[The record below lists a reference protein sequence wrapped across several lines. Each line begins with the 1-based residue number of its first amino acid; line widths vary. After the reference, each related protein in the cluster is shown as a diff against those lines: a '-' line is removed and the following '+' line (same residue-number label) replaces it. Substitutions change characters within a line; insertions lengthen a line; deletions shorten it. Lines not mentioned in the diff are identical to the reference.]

1 MRVRFRLG
9 KFTVNGRSY
18 RIVKTIGQ
26 GGEATVYQC
35 EDEDGHQH
43 AAKVF
48 YFSRFPP
55 AQLRYR
61 IDGFLKEARILRYLS
76 GRSPHFVY
84 LLDYEYKPSE
94 NVGYMVMELG
104 SSCLREHMQG
114 LPLNDQA
121 RQMYWKQIVGIL
133 RSLEDAQ
140 IGKLTE
146 KLIPVARYA
155 RARSLPSSARRHQTG

>member
-1 MRVRFRLG
+1 MISYAFIRQSKFFYAHFIQG
-9 KFTVNGRSY
+9 SFTVNGETY
-18 RIVKTIGQ
+18 RILGVVGQ
-26 GGEATVYQC
+26 GGEATVYRC
-35 EDEDGHQH
+35 EDADGHLH

-55 AQLRYR
+55 SQLRYR

-76 GRSPHFVY
+76 GRSPHFVQ
-84 LLDYEYKPSE
+84 LRDYEYKPSE

-104 SSCLREHMQG
+104 SGCLRQHMQG

-133 RSLEDAQ
+133 RALEDAQ
-140 IGKLTE
+140 IGNV
-146 KLIPVARYA
+146 IA
-155 RARSLPSSARRHQTG
+155 SAVFM